1 MTERTIKIKQK
12 LRMIISRKSP
22 YWLFKILLHLAII
35 YKNIRMHEQRK
46 SFGKLHPDKTFYVI
60 RLYPPATGW
69 LANYNYVLGYIKHA
83 QERGLIPVVDMEHYS
98 TLYTEEEAVNGT
110 KNVWEYFF
118 KQPSPYTLE
127 EVYKSKNVILSNG
140 SLPLCNTSM
149 KPDVLQWQRHI
160 NTLVPFNQTVYEH
173 IKRTVKSV
181 LPDGKRIL
189 GVPTRGSE
197 QSKRVIGHH
206 IPITVEEIVPIIQKK
221 IKEWNIDYV
230 FVKAEEQETIDYLQ
244 KHIPNLLFTDCK
256 RIVKYTTNSA
266 LPASNANI
274 QISQYQNLVD
284 YMTDIYILSQCTA
297 LLGTMNNGLYTA
309 ILWNNAQ
316 FEHVE
321 IIDRGIYK

>member
-12 LRMIISRKSP
+12 LLMAVSRKSP
-22 YWLFKILLHLAII
+22 YWLFKILLHLAIV
-35 YKNIRMHEQRK
+35 YKNIRMPEQK
-46 SFGKLHPDKTFYVI
+46 KTFGKLHPDKTFYVI

-83 QERGLIPVVDMEHYS
+83 RERGFIPVVDMEHYA
-98 TLYTEEEAVNGT
+98 TLYTEKEPVNGT

-118 KQPSPYTLE
+118 KQPSPYTLK
-127 EVYKSKNVILSNG
+127 EVYESKNVILSNG
-140 SLPLCNTSM
+140 SLPLCDMSM
-149 KPDVLQWQRHI
+149 QPDVLQWQRKI
-160 NTLVPFNQTVYEH
+160 SSLIPFNKTVYNH
-173 IKRTVKSV
+173 IQKMVKKV

-206 IPITVEEIVPIIQKK
+206 IPITVEEIVPIIQAK
-221 IKEWNIDYV
+221 IKEWNMDYV
-230 FVKAEEQETIDYLQ
+230 FIKAEEQETIDYLQ
-244 KHIPNLLFTDCK
+244 KHIPNLLFTDCQ
-256 RIVKYTTNSA
+256 RIKNYTSNSA
-266 LPASNANI
+266 LPASNANT
-274 QISQYQNLVD
+274 QISQYRNLLD

-309 ILWNNAQ
+309 ILWNNAR

>member
-1 MTERTIKIKQK
+1 MQPKTIEKIKFFFA
-12 LRMIISRKSP
+12 RVSP
-22 YWLFKILLHLAII
+22 QPIFKILLFFRII
-35 YKNIRMHEQRK
+35 YKNIRMHEQKK

-83 QERGLIPVVDMEHYS
+83 LDRDLIPIVDMEHYA
-98 TLYTEEEAVNGT
+98 TLYTEKKAVNGT

-127 EVYKSKNVILSNG
+127 EVYKSKTVILSNG
-140 SLPLCNTSM
+140 SLPLCDTSM
-149 KPDVLQWQRHI
+149 ASDVLIWQRKI
-160 NTLVPFNQTVYEH
+160 SSLVPFNQTVQKH
-173 IKRTVKSV
+173 IEKTIQKT
-181 LPDGKRIL
+181 LPQGKRIL

-206 IPITVEEIVPIIQKK
+206 IPITVQEIVPIITQK
-221 IKEWNIDYV
+221 IQEWHIDYV

-244 KHIPNLLFTDCK
+244 EHIPNLLFTDCK

-266 LPASNANI
+266 VPASNANVR
-274 QISQYQNLVD
+274 ISQYQNLVD
-284 YMTDIYILSQCTA
+284 YMTDIYILSQCTS
-297 LLGTMNNGLYTA
+297 LLGTMNNGFYTA
-309 ILWNNAQ
+309 LLWNNAQ